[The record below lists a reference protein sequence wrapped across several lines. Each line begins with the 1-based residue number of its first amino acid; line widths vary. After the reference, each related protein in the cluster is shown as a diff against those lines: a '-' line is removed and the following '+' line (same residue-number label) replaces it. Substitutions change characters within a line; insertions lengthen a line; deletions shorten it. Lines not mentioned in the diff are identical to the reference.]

1 MIIEERVE
9 RSQYVKLITWIV
21 SFIILMAGIV
31 FPVLILWVNQDMMS
45 KVIGASVLCLIF
57 FTLIFTVAYQ
67 PRKLILSE
75 THIIMERILGQ
86 VYISYSDITDIS
98 LYHRENVAEIR
109 IFGIGGLGGYIGK
122 FYNSKI
128 GFYTAYVGDYSQAF
142 LIKGEFYQFNLS
154 SCIRQQNS
162 LTAQFV
168 SFSLSNLA
176 NIFYPPPNFYN
187 N

>member
-98 LYHRENVAEIR
+98 LYHCNLQ
-109 IFGIGGLGGYIGK
+109 IFLCL
-122 FYNSKI
+122 
-128 GFYTAYVGDYSQAF
+128 F
-142 LIKGEFYQFNLS
+142 LEKLNMPQDTPVTNL
-154 SCIRQQNS
+154 
-162 LTAQFV
+162 L
-168 SFSLSNLA
+168 
-176 NIFYPPPNFYN
+176 
-187 N
+187 

>member
-75 THIIMERILGQ
+75 THIIMEPILGQ
-86 VYISYSDITDIS
+86 VYISIPI
-98 LYHRENVAEIR
+98 
-109 IFGIGGLGGYIGK
+109 
-122 FYNSKI
+122 
-128 GFYTAYVGDYSQAF
+128 
-142 LIKGEFYQFNLS
+142 
-154 SCIRQQNS
+154 
-162 LTAQFV
+162 
-168 SFSLSNLA
+168 
-176 NIFYPPPNFYN
+176 
-187 N
+187 

>member
-45 KVIGASVLCLIF
+45 KVIGAFRLCLIL

-75 THIIMERILGQ
+75 TQYNYG
-86 VYISYSDITDIS
+86 T
-98 LYHRENVAEIR
+98 
-109 IFGIGGLGGYIGK
+109 YIGAGVYLL
-122 FYNSKI
+122 FRYN
-128 GFYTAYVGDYSQAF
+128 
-142 LIKGEFYQFNLS
+142 
-154 SCIRQQNS
+154 
-162 LTAQFV
+162 
-168 SFSLSNLA
+168 
-176 NIFYPPPNFYN
+176 
-187 N
+187 

>member
-45 KVIGASVLCLIF
+45 KVIGASVLC
-57 FTLIFTVAYQ
+57 
-67 PRKLILSE
+67 
-75 THIIMERILGQ
+75 RILGQ

-142 LIKGEFYQFNLS
+142 LIKINNREKYVM
-154 SCIRQQNS
+154 SCRHAEKIVEEVKSRLKQ
-162 LTAQFV
+162 
-168 SFSLSNLA
+168 
-176 NIFYPPPNFYN
+176 
-187 N
+187 

>member
-86 VYISYSDITDIS
+86 VYISYSDIIDIS

-142 LIKGEFYQFNLS
+142 LIKINNREKYVM
-154 SCIRQQNS
+154 SCRHAEKIVEEVKSRLKQ
-162 LTAQFV
+162 
-168 SFSLSNLA
+168 
-176 NIFYPPPNFYN
+176 
-187 N
+187 

>member
-57 FTLIFTVAYQ
+57 FTLIFTVTYQ

-75 THIIMERILGQ
+75 THII
-86 VYISYSDITDIS
+86 
-98 LYHRENVAEIR
+98 NVS
-109 IFGIGGLGGYIGK
+109 
-122 FYNSKI
+122 SK
-128 GFYTAYVGDYSQAF
+128 
-142 LIKGEFYQFNLS
+142 
-154 SCIRQQNS
+154 
-162 LTAQFV
+162 
-168 SFSLSNLA
+168 
-176 NIFYPPPNFYN
+176 
-187 N
+187 